1 MLIFKINKFLKKYK
15 FFFRKLIKIL
25 FIDKYIQRFF
35 GKDLGIIKVKQLYIL
50 DIPKSGSSTIKDLVV
65 LDSKRYRFCKNFLG
79 ISPKHP
85 SVKALEKVNPI
96 KGELNVYVFLR
107 PPEER
112 LYSLYNQK
120 VLNFKNFP
128 LGFSLLKKEKF
139 YLAKSFNTKTQYNHE
154 NNFLEF
160 CNGIK
165 NLNEEFLNKGYSHD
179 LFDKHIFP
187 QFQIILNLKKT
198 YNNFNDMK
206 FIIYPLNKLNFILGS
221 FLGKKIKQKL
231 KHSNKSQNKAYL
243 DDINNSDIINYFYKA
258 DKLLYEKLI
267 SSPNGYLR
275 YTYDDIK
282 HLNKETS
289 LKYLSI

>member
-1 MLIFKINKFLKKYK
+1 MYEAALFHFINPKAWTIAITVVSA
-15 FFFRKLIKIL
+15 FF
-25 FIDKYIQRFF
+25 
-35 GKDLGIIKVKQLYIL
+35 
-50 DIPKSGSSTIKDLVV
+50 
-65 LDSKRYRFCKNFLG
+65 
-79 ISPKHP
+79 P
-85 SVKALEKVNPI
+85 SE
-96 KGELNVYVFLR
+96 
-107 PPEER
+107 
-112 LYSLYNQK
+112 
-120 VLNFKNFP
+120 
-128 LGFSLLKKEKF
+128 EKF

-231 KHSNKSQNKAYL
+231 KHSKKNQNKAYL
-243 DDINNSDIINYFYKA
+243 DDINNSDIINYFYKE

-267 SSPNGYLR
+267 SSSNGYLR

-289 LKYLSI
+289 LKYLSK